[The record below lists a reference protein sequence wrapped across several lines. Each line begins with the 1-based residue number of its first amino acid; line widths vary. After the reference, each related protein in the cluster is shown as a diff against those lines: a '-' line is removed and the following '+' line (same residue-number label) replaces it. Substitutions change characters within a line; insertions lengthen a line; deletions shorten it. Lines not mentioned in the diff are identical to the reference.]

1 MHTGIHTQSHTPEEK
16 GTHRN
21 HFHGVKSLAGII
33 DGSMIALHMK
43 YEGKD

>member
-1 MHTGIHTQSHTPEEK
+1 MHTGIHKQSHTTEEK
-16 GTHRN
+16 GTHSN
-21 HFHGVKSLAGII
+21 NFQGVKSLTGII